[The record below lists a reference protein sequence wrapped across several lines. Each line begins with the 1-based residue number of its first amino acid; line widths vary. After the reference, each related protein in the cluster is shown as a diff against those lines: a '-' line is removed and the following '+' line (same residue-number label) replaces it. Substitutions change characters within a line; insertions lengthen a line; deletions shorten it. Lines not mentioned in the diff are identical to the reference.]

1 MANAPEYHFSEPVTI
16 FHGSRLPERATP
28 VGYAALI
35 DAHSL
40 KVPMPRVLS
49 AIGPRHKEYEQDG
62 WHIYTPRHA
71 PLAGLEGHLTFA
83 LKYEGLDLLVL
94 KALFQATGPQP
105 IEAMPGYVQHTVE
118 SLPGDVEAALK
129 VGRTSKRRIARG
141 SDPKCLRVLSTAFLI
156 RLRNSWVRSPS
167 SPRIGGILG
176 SNCWTKEICL
186 SSTALFWSRSR
197 SPSTLCRLT
206 SSICSGRGDA
216 S

>member
-105 IEAMPGYVQHTVE
+105 IEAMVKASPTGTY
-118 SLPGDVEAALK
+118 A
-129 VGRTSKRRIARG
+129 RRIW
-141 SDPKCLRVLSTAFLI
+141 FLYE
-156 RLRNSWVRSPS
+156 W
-167 SPRIGGILG
+167 
-176 SNCWTKEICL
+176 
-186 SSTALFWSRSR
+186 
-197 SPSTLCRLT
+197 LT
-206 SSICSGRGDA
+206 GRRPVTIPV
-216 S
+216 